1 MKIGIIGSGN
11 AGQTLGSTLIKRGHS
26 VKLGTRSPL
35 KLEEWLTQA
44 NHGNAS
50 VGSFADAAEFGEIVI
65 NATSGAGSL
74 DALNQAGS
82 HHLQGKILIDIS
94 LPLDFSGGSLSL
106 FVANTDSLGEQIQR
120 AFPDVKVVKTL
131 NTVASA
137 LMVNPGSLADAQHD
151 LFVSGNDAD
160 ARIEVMGYLKD
171 WFGWKS
177 IIDLGDITSA
187 RSTEML
193 FALLVRVHT
202 TLGHSNFNFKVIR

>member
-11 AGQTLGSTLIKRGHS
+11 AGQTLGNALIKRGHS
-26 VKLGTRSPL
+26 VKLGTRSPQ
-35 KLEEWLTQA
+35 KLEEWLSQE
-44 NHGNAS
+44 NHVSAS
-50 VGSFADAAEFGEIVI
+50 VGSFADAAKFGEIVI

-74 DALNQAGS
+74 DALNQAGG
-82 HHLQGKILIDIS
+82 HHLKGKILIDIS
-94 LPLDFSGGSLSL
+94 LPLDFSGGTLSL

-137 LMVNPGSLADAQHD
+137 LMVNPGGLANGQHD
-151 LFVSGNDAD
+151 LFISGNDTEAKN
-160 ARIEVMGYLKD
+160 EVMGYLND
-171 WFGWKS
+171 WFGWES

-193 FALLVRVHT
+193 FALLVRVHSAV
-202 TLGHSNFNFKVIR
+202 GHMNFNFKVVR